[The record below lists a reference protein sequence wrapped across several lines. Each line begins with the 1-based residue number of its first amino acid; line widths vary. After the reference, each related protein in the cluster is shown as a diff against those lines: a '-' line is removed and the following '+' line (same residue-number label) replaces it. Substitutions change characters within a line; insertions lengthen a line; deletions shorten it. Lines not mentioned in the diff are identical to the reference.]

1 MAWKKIVVS
10 GSAAQLASA
19 TVDGA
24 LVASSI
30 TGSANFDTLA
40 NKPSLHSGSAQVVDA
55 LVNQTVNLGTGAIT
69 ASYFKGDG
77 SGLENLDIA
86 QVATIVRDFTNVTS
100 YTVTHNF
107 GSKNVMLTVYDENDY
122 QIFPATVQA
131 DSDNTA
137 TITFDTATTG
147 TVIVGKGGHVVS
159 GSVEY
164 ANIINKPS
172 LVSGSD
178 QVEALFNVTSISS
191 SIASEIAALE
201 SFSSS
206 LDATFA
212 TDAELSSVSASLAA
226 TIAGLDGDYA
236 TNAELNSSSSALQ
249 SNIDGVQS
257 NLDSV
262 SSSLAAAIDSAEAS
276 ATSALNTSSSALQSN
291 IDGVASDLS
300 TASSSLAGRLAT
312 IEGDNATQTELDAV
326 SSSLASTID
335 NLSSTLAISGS
346 TGSDSVNLKTDSLS
360 FVGASSQ
367 ITTTVTNNQVQVGF
381 VTNPIIS
388 GNLTVT
394 GNLNITGD
402 TIQAQVA
409 NINVEDRFILLNSGS
424 ATGDAGIIFGG
435 SDGTANEGSGIFWD
449 SPANVFGFAQGI
461 DSADTVATHTS
472 KLGNIQVASANPSTA
487 PTFQGTGTVHVNDSD
502 GGIWIYS

>member
-24 LVASSI
+24 LVASTI
-30 TGSANFDTLA
+30 TGSANFNTLA
-40 NKPSLHSGSAQVVDA
+40 NKPTLHSGSTQVVNS
-55 LVNQTVNLGTGAIT
+55 LVNQDVNLGTGAIT

-107 GSKNVMLTVYDENDY
+107 GSRNVMVTVYDENDY

-131 DSDNTA
+131 DGDNTA
-137 TITFDTATTG
+137 TITFDVATSG

-164 ANIINKPS
+164 ANVINKPS

-178 QVEALFNVTSISS
+178 QVEDLFNVTTISA

-206 LDATFA
+206 LDATYA
-212 TDAELSSVSASLAA
+212 TDAELDA
-226 TIAGLDGDYA
+226 
-236 TNAELNSSSSALQ
+236 
-249 SNIDGVQS
+249 
-257 NLDSV
+257 V
-262 SSSLAAAIDSAEAS
+262 SSSLAASIAGISTDFADI
-276 ATSALNTSSSALQSN
+276 TNKPTLISSSAQ
-291 IDGVASDLS
+291 IASDISGSFTSTSASLAASITSVSGDLS

-326 SSSLASTID
+326 SSSIASTIN
-335 NLSSTLAISGS
+335 NLSSTLTISGS
-346 TGSDSVNLKTDSLS
+346 TGSDSVNLVNDSLTIAGTS
-360 FVGASSQ
+360 NQ
-367 ITTTVTNNQVQVGF
+367 ITTTVTDNQVAIGF

-394 GNLNITGD
+394 GNLNVTGD

-424 ATGDAGIIFGG
+424 TTGDAGIIFGG
-435 SDGTANEGSGIFWD
+435 SDGTANQGSGIFWD

-461 DSADTVATHTS
+461 DSADTTATHTS
-472 KLGNIQVASANPSTA
+472 KLGNIQVASANPSTS